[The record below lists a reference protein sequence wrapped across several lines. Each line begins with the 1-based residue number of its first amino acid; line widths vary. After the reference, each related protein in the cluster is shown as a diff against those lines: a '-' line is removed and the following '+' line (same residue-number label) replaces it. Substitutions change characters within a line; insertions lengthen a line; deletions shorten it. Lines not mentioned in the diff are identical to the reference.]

1 MLTSYRVYLN
11 FFIWNEANRSGFL
24 HFILKKEDMMKKIVA
39 TAMAAAFLFS
49 GGVVFAAKCS
59 VDTIEDKT
67 VTMTCDEIDMKVG
80 DNVNVRVERKRK
92 GLEGC

>member
-1 MLTSYRVYLN
+1 
-11 FFIWNEANRSGFL
+11 
-24 HFILKKEDMMKKIVA
+24 MKKIVA